1 MIDIKQ
7 VADNADMIING
18 YAFTKDNEN
27 VRVLNLNNDKRALY
41 FSKNGKVLNTSMDD
55 IEIEIVKQYYT
66 KNINLMEEWNAEV
79 LRI

>member
-1 MIDIKQ
+1 MSNIQAI
-7 VADNADMIING
+7 ADNADMIING

-41 FSKNGKVLNTSMDD
+41 FSKNGKALNTSMDD

-66 KNINLMEEWNAEV
+66 KNMNLMEE
-79 LRI
+79 